1 MPTDALATGESLEAG
16 GVGVVDGLNGA
27 ESPDF
32 SGDAPYLK
40 TPASTYK
47 TQEDALKGFTALESE
62 LRKRAQSEA
71 EAKKRA
77 DELERQLKLT
87 NVVDRL
93 AQQVNGNGKAEESE
107 EARQARLQALIDEID
122 ASPGKKTVEL
132 WQQLT
137 NELGGEY
144 KGVRADVDEAKK
156 VLAELKAYA
165 ETIGLRTDTVYQQN
179 AETID
184 AIASEYQLPRQK
196 AIDLFKKLRP
206 EAATPER
213 EWIPGTTGGGRAV
226 QATPKVTA
234 EDREYWRG
242 VLTEMEVKPGSDAE
256 KSLIAKWTKEK
267 AGAR

>member
-16 GVGVVDGLNGA
+16 GVGVVDGLTGA
-27 ESPDF
+27 ESPDS

-77 DELERQLKLT
+77 DELERQLG
-87 NVVDRL
+87 
-93 AQQVNGNGKAEESE
+93 QQKVLEQLVSKVNGNSKAEESE
-107 EARQARLQALIDEID
+107 ESRQARLQALIEEID

-132 WQQLT
+132 FQQLT

-206 EAATPER
+206 EAAAPER
-213 EWIPGTTGGGRAV
+213 EWIPGTTGGGRTVA
-226 QATPKVTA
+226 ATPKVTA

-242 VLTEMEVKPGSDAE
+242 ILTEMEVKPGSDAE
-256 KSLIAKWTKEK
+256 KALIAKWTKEK